1 MGTDMTQKK
10 SAGTNQSKAVCQGH
24 LFYPLTLTESQ
35 MIISAEIQLETLSAY
50 VSSCWRDRSARKPSY
65 AERLLPSAGRDT
77 FLLGNHGTDS
87 FLCLFFCL
95 YYPFYIVLYCNGE
108 IYPTVG
114 SIRDLLS
121 ALFTSG

>member
-10 SAGTNQSKAVCQGH
+10 TAGTNQSKAVCQGH

-87 FLCLFFCL
+87 LCVFCLFFASIILFIL
-95 YYPFYIVLYCNGE
+95 YYIVM
-108 IYPTVG
+108 VK
-114 SIRDLLS
+114 
-121 ALFTSG
+121 FTQLWDQ